1 MIYMHFKSF
10 SVGYLVKFIIFLFSR
25 LTQETAKNDDNETAD
40 GVSSELQRF
49 ELKRKF
55 QQLRQKGYTIID
67 EQALI
72 DQRFVDFVQELLN
85 VNGTN
90 FESLK
95 LREHID
101 QCAAETKGTFMIG
114 ERESPVDSA
123 ASPNSYQSFVCA
135 MSQYLLNKYGK
146 SNYSVDPDSAANLD
160 QAYVSV
166 CWFQK
171 NMFLMGLKC
180 IHFFKVLLQKL

>member
-1 MIYMHFKSF
+1 MAM
-10 SVGYLVKFIIFLFSR
+10 VKFIVVSSNFPR
-25 LTQETAKNDDNETAD
+25 LTQETAKSDDNQTD
-40 GVSSELQRF
+40 GVSSDVQRF

-114 ERESPVDSA
+114 ERDSPVDCA

-166 CWFQK
+166 C
-171 NMFLMGLKC
+171 
-180 IHFFKVLLQKL
+180 